1 VNKLLCG
8 KSRVKDRPNDV
19 RYREEHKKIVVINK
33 RESGMGGNRR
43 SEDDNQT
50 G

>member
-1 VNKLLCG
+1 MWEI
-8 KSRVKDRPNDV
+8 RDKDRPNDV
-19 RYREEHKKIVVINK
+19 RYREKSKNKVVINK
-33 RESGMGGNRR
+33 RGSGMGGNRR

>member
-1 VNKLLCG
+1 VWEI
-8 KSRVKDRPNDV
+8 RDKDRPNYV
-19 RYREEHKKIVVINK
+19 IYRDKSKKKVVINK
-33 RESGMGGNRR
+33 RGSGMGGNRR